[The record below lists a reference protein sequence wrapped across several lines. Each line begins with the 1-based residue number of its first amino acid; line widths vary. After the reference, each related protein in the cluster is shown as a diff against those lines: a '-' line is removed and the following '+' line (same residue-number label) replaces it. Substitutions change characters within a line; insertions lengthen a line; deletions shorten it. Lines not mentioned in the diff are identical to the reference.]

1 MENELFERLISAVES
16 CTKEMQIFNRIFNSE
31 LKEAEMRVTE
41 TINRNAKEV
50 IDDQTLPE
58 LFTRGLQ
65 EQLRRKNLLN

>member
-1 MENELFERLISAVES
+1 MENDSFERLINAVES

-41 TINRNAKEV
+41 TINMKAQEV

-58 LFTRGLQ
+58 LYTRGLQ
-65 EQLRRKNLLN
+65 EQLRRKVTIN

>member
-1 MENELFERLISAVES
+1 MENESFERLINAVES

-41 TINRNAKEV
+41 TINRKAQEV

-58 LFTRGLQ
+58 LFTRGLH
-65 EQLRRKNLLN
+65 EQLRRKATIN